1 MATRFRDA
9 LMKEGITA
17 DDVAKIEPGY
27 VSSKQITELRMRP
40 RWGNIA
46 EHLGEKEPS
55 AQTIAEIV
63 RQMREQAVTPIR

>member
-27 VSSKQITELRMRP
+27 VSTQTLQNCACGP

-46 EHLGEKEPS
+46 EHLGEKSP
-55 AQTIAEIV
+55 V
-63 RQMREQAVTPIR
+63 RRP